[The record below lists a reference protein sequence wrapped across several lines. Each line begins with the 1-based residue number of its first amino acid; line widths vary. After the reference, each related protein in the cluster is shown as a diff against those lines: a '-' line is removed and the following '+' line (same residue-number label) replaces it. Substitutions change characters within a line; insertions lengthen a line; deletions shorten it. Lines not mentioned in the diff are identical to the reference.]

1 MQPVKAPTSPLGVP
15 LPTCPESIRT
25 PWAYPASRRGGR
37 ALLAC
42 ALLLTARPA
51 CAARSVPEP
60 LTDWLAGIG
69 DAAQALAG
77 GQADASA
84 AAARRAFSARPRG
97 AAGARAQA
105 ALGLALADAGQ
116 PADAA
121 EALEVALAPA
131 IAPARPHLAFVRG
144 QALLAS
150 GEPHAAARLL
160 EQAGADPRL
169 AVARRA
175 RFLAGEA
182 LVEAGLAA
190 EAVATLD
197 AALRAWPADPAAPA
211 ARLALG
217 RAARAAGDEARA
229 VETWRA
235 LWLEA
240 DLPQA
245 RSAGELLAAWR
256 AAGGPVPLASAD
268 DHLARAE
275 RLVATARPDDALQEL
290 AAAREAD
297 PEVPAGR
304 VEVLRAA
311 ALVGLGRHAE
321 AARVAAPFA
330 DDPDPRV
337 QRSARL
343 ALARAAA
350 RAGRVDEAS
359 RRYREVAASEAPI
372 AGLPEWRQRDLG
384 DEAAYLAAWLHY
396 DAGDYRRAATEL
408 DAFARA
414 YRRTSRRVDEALWFA
429 AWSRYRLGRT
439 ADAARALARLSRGPF
454 ADAAAY
460 WQGRLAKDPRR
471 RARLLRAAAAGA
483 DPWYALLARARL
495 EASGV
500 ASPPPPPPAAPP
512 RPLPDAAPAAAAG
525 QLAVAAELMGLG
537 LEDEGLDELRQLARG
552 GAVRAAAP
560 LVAQLAAHAGDA
572 ELPFRMA
579 RDFLGQS
586 ARTLRWSHPEPYPEL
601 LPARA
606 RAFGVDPALV
616 LAVMRRESSFRR
628 AVRSGAG
635 AEGLLQL
642 RPVTAE
648 RLAALLGVPGG
659 VGDRL
664 DRPEVNVALGAHYLG
679 LLGARFADPAVVLA
693 AYNAGPGPASEWAR
707 SRAGMPLDAW
717 VECIPY
723 RETRQYVKV
732 VLSDWDVYRRLSG
745 GAPAPVDPERPVA
758 APAPGVGF

>member
-15 LPTCPESIRT
+15 LPTWAESIRR
-25 PWAYPASRRGGR
+25 PWAYLARGRGRR

-42 ALLLTARPA
+42 TLLLAARPA

-60 LTDWLAGIG
+60 LTDWLAGLG

-105 ALGLALADAGQ
+105 ALGLALAEAGR
-116 PADAA
+116 PSEAA

-131 IAPARPHLAFVRG
+131 IAPARPHLAFLRG

-160 EQAGADPRL
+160 EQAGADLRL

-182 LVEAGLAA
+182 LVEAGLPA

-197 AALRAWPADPAAPA
+197 AALRAWPTDPAAAA

-217 RAARAAGDEARA
+217 RALRAAGDEARA
-229 VETWRA
+229 AETWRA

-240 DLPQA
+240 DLPEA
-245 RSAGELLAAWR
+245 RGAGELLAAWR
-256 AAGGPVPLASAD
+256 AAGGPVPLATAD

-359 RRYREVAASEAPI
+359 RRYREVAASDAPI

-396 DAGDYRRAATEL
+396 DAGDYRRAAAEL

-439 ADAARALARLSRGPF
+439 ADAARAFARLSRGPF

-460 WQGRLAKDPRR
+460 WQGRLAKDARR
-471 RARLLRAAAAGA
+471 GARLLRAAAAGA

-495 EASGV
+495 EAAGI
-500 ASPPPPPPAAPP
+500 AAAPPAASPA

-525 QLAVAAELMGLG
+525 QLAVAVELMGLG

-552 GAVRAAAP
+552 GAARAAAP

-664 DRPEVNVALGAHYLG
+664 DRPEVNVALGAHYLA

-693 AYNAGPGPASEWAR
+693 AYNAGPGPASDWAR

-745 GAPAPVDPERPVA
+745 GPAAPIDPARPVA

>member
-1 MQPVKAPTSPLGVP
+1 MRAVKAPTSPLGVP
-15 LPTCPESIRT
+15 LPTCPESTRRA
-25 PWAYPASRRGGR
+25 WAYPPVGRGGR

-42 ALLLTARPA
+42 ALLLAARPA
-51 CAARSVPEP
+51 CAARTAPEP
-60 LTDWLAGIG
+60 LTDWLVGIG

-84 AAARRAFSARPRG
+84 SAARRAFAARPRG

-105 ALGLALADAGQ
+105 ALGLALAEAGR
-116 PADAA
+116 PAEAA

-131 IAPARPHLAFVRG
+131 IAPARPHLAYLRG
-144 QALLAS
+144 RALLAA

-160 EQAGADPRL
+160 EEAGADPRL

-182 LVEAGLAA
+182 LVQAGLAA

-217 RAARAAGDEARA
+217 RALRAAGDEARA
-229 VETWRA
+229 VDTWRA
-235 LWLEA
+235 LWLDA
-240 DLPQA
+240 DLPEA

-256 AAGGPVPLASAD
+256 AAGGPVPLATAD

-275 RLVATARPDDALQEL
+275 RLVATARPEDALQEL

-311 ALVGLGRHAE
+311 ALVGLGRHAD

-350 RAGRVDEAS
+350 RAGRVEEAA
-359 RRYREVAASEAPI
+359 RRYREVAASDAPI

-396 DAGDYRRAATEL
+396 DAGNWRRAASEL

-439 ADAARALARLSRGPF
+439 AEAARAFARLSRGPF

-471 RARLLRAAAAGA
+471 RAALLRAAAAGA

-495 EASGV
+495 EAAGV
-500 ASPPPPPPAAPP
+500 AAPPAPAAAP
-512 RPLPDAAPAAAAG
+512 RPLPDSAPAAAAG

-552 GAVRAAAP
+552 GAARAAAP

-579 RDFLGQS
+579 RDYLGQS

-601 LPARA
+601 LPASA

-664 DRPEVNVALGAHYLG
+664 DRPEVNVAIGAHYLG
-679 LLGARFADPAVVLA
+679 LLGARFAEPAVVLA
-693 AYNAGPGPASEWAR
+693 AYNAGPGPAAEWAR

-732 VLSDWDVYRRLSG
+732 VLADWDVYRRLAG
-745 GAPAPVDPERPVA
+745 GGPAPIDPERPVA